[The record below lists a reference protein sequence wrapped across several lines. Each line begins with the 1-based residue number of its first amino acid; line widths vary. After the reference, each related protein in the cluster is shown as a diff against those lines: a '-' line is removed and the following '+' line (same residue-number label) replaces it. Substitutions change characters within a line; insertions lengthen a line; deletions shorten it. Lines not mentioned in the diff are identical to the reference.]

1 MTSIDASAR
10 HDLTDAQWALLEP
23 LLPAPPVRGRPRR
36 YPLRAMIDAVRWR
49 TRVGAPWRDVPARV
63 RALVEGVRPVPR
75 LAVER
80 GVGAHRGGPGRC
92 GPTPPGRSTGGC
104 RWTRAA
110 VRAHVH
116 AAGARGDSVER
127 VEGEPDDHALGRSR
141 GGWGTKIHA
150 AVEAGL
156 GAGSLLLTAGQ
167 AGDCP
172 MMIPV
177 LEAISVK
184 RPARGR
190 PRTRPD
196 RVLADRAYSSRA
208 NRDWLRAHHIRA
220 TIPVKADQAANRR
233 RRGGAGG
240 RPPAFDPDVYKDR
253 NAVERGFSRLKHNRG
268 LATRYDKLAVRY
280 RTTTRIAAID
290 HWLKRLT

>member
-1 MTSIDASAR
+1 MWERIEAALVARADAAGKID
-10 HDLTDAQWALLEP
+10 W
-23 LLPAPPVRGRPRR
+23 RGSGDTRRRARPR
-36 YPLRAMIDAVRWR
+36 P
-49 TRVGAPWRDVPARV
+49 TR
-63 RALVEGVRPVPR
+63 
-75 LAVER
+75 
-80 GVGAHRGGPGRC
+80 
-92 GPTPPGRSTGGC
+92 
-104 RWTRAA
+104 
-110 VRAHVH
+110 
-116 AAGARGDSVER
+116 AGARGDSVER

-156 GAGSLLLTAGQ
+156 GVMSLLLTAGQ

-220 TIPVKADQAANRR
+220 TIPVKADQAAHRR
-233 RRGGAGG
+233 ARGSRGG
-240 RPPAFDPDVYKDR
+240 RPPAFDVTAYKDR
-253 NAVERGFSRLKHNRG
+253 NAVECCFSHLKQHRGF
-268 LATRYDKLAVRY
+268 ATRYDKLAVRY
-280 RTTTRIAAID
+280 QATTHIASIN

>member
-10 HDLTDAQWALLEP
+10 HDLTDARWALLEP

-49 TRVGAPWRDVPARV
+49 TRVGAPWRDVPARYGPWWRAYALYRAWQLNGV
-63 RALVEGVRPVPR
+63 WERIEAALVARADAAGKIDWRVSVD
-75 LAVER
+75 
-80 GVGAHRGGPGRC
+80 
-92 GPTPPGRSTGGC
+92 ST
-104 RWTRAA
+104 A

-116 AAGARGDSVER
+116 AAGARGDGVER

-156 GAGSLLLTAGQ
+156 GVMSLLLTAGQ

-177 LEAISVK
+177 LEAINVK

-190 PRTRPD
+190 SRTRPD

-208 NRDWLRAHHIRA
+208 NRDWLRAHRIRA

-240 RPPAFDPDVYKDR
+240 RPPAFDPDVHEDR
-253 NAVERGFSRLKHNRG
+253 NAVERGFSRLGHNRG

>member
-1 MTSIDASAR
+1 MSAPS
-10 HDLTDAQWALLEP
+10 A
-23 LLPAPPVRGRPRR
+23 
-36 YPLRAMIDAVRWR
+36 
-49 TRVGAPWRDVPARV
+49 GARPARYGPWWRA
-63 RALVEGVRPVPR
+63 RALYRARRLNGVW
-75 LAVER
+75 ER
-80 GVGAHRGGPGRC
+80 IEAALVARADAAGKIDWRVSVD
-92 GPTPPGRSTGGC
+92 ST
-104 RWTRAA
+104 A

-220 TIPVKADQAANRR
+220 TIQAPTPRQPSSPNQPHQTTSMSPRTDK
-233 RRGGAGG
+233 
-240 RPPAFDPDVYKDR
+240 PKQ
-253 NAVERGFSRLKHNRG
+253 ST
-268 LATRYDKLAVRY
+268 ATVR
-280 RTTTRIAAID
+280 
-290 HWLKRLT
+290 

>member
-49 TRVGAPWRDVPARV
+49 TRVGAPWRDVPARYGPWWRAYALYRAWQLNGV
-63 RALVEGVRPVPR
+63 WERIEAALVGAGRRRREDR
-75 LAVER
+75 LA
-80 GVGAHRGGPGRC
+80 GVGGLHRRARPR
-92 GPTPPGRSTGGC
+92 PTR
-104 RWTRAA
+104 
-110 VRAHVH
+110 
-116 AAGARGDSVER
+116 AGARGDSVER